1 MIGNIVWVGLSCLV
15 SVYRFDRNHI
25 TAIVLMGVV
34 SRRIDESH
42 VLLIDVSRLT
52 LC

>member
-1 MIGNIVWVGLSCLV
+1 MWVDLSCLV
-15 SVYRFDRNHI
+15 SVYRFDRNRL
-25 TAIVLMGVV
+25 TAVVLMGVV

-52 LC
+52 SC